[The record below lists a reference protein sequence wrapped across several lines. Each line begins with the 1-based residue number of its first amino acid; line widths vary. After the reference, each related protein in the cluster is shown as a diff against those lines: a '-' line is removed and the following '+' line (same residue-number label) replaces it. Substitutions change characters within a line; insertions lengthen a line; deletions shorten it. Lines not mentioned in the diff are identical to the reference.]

1 MELGDMM
8 DREETDVHEAG
19 KAVECPRCKHTFK
32 PAELLPLIEQ
42 EELVLDALRTLRHSP
57 QSPVSAQLIADY
69 LGFSSSWARKWLR
82 ILKARGVVELPRGR
96 CSGWVEVS
104 GVHLHELDEAA

>member
-1 MELGDMM
+1 MALGDMM

-19 KAVECPRCKHTFK
+19 RAVECPRCKHAFK

-42 EELVLDALRTLRHSP
+42 EEQVLDALRALRHSP
-57 QSPVSAQLIADY
+57 QSPVSAQVIADHLHY
-69 LGFSSSWARKWLR
+69 SSAWASKWLSR
-82 ILKARGVVELPRGR
+82 LKARGVVGLPRGR